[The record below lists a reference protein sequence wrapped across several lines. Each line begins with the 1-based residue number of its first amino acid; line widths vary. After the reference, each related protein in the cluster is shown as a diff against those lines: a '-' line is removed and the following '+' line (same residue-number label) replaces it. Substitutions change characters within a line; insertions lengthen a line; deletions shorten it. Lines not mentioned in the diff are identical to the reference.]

1 MVAQSTT
8 THDVQHQSKSRTKPI
23 IRAIVT
29 LSLMLTWASVAITGF
44 MLEFGG
50 RHGPPA
56 GEFERTREAVTTSL
70 FSGHMLGEMHFW
82 LAIVALVITF
92 VHIAL
97 DWKMFTA
104 NLRNIFKS
112 R

>member
-8 THDVQHQSKSRTKPI
+8 QEVISHHGKSRTKPI
-23 IRAIVT
+23 IRAIVSI
-29 LSLMLTWASVAITGF
+29 SLMLTWASVAITGF
-44 MLEFGG
+44 MLEFRGD
-50 RHGPPA
+50 GP
-56 GEFERTREAVTTSL
+56 GSRKIEQEAFTSL
-70 FSGHMLGEMHFW
+70 FSGHMLGELHFW

-104 NLRNIFKS
+104 NLRNVFKS